1 MEDKEDVVAY
11 ARRENEEYRRLE
23 KEHRE
28 LDRQIAEAYGDRKY
42 LSPEEELGK
51 RTLQKQKLAMKDR
64 MHQILRESGAAVK

>member
-1 MEDKEDVVAY
+1 MEDKEDMVEH

-28 LDRQIAEAYGDRKY
+28 LDKQIDEAYGDRKY

-51 RTLQKQKLAMKDR
+51 KNLQKQKLAKKDR
-64 MHQILRESGAAVK
+64 MYQILKELGAAVK